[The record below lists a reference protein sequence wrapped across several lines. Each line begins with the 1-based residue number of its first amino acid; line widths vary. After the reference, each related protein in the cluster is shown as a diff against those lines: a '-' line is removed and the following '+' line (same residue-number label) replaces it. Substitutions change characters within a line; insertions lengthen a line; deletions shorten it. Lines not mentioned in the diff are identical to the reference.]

1 MNWTRRRFSRF
12 VTLMLASPVFAHAQS
27 PGRKYRIGFLS
38 PADGRGPNHA
48 AFIKRL
54 AELGFR
60 DGDNAEVIFHFV
72 KQQFDQLPAG
82 AKELLSMNVDIIATQ
97 TQAAAIAAKGATSTI
112 PIVFMGVR
120 DPIVAGLVTSMNRP
134 GANITG
140 VTLTTSNE
148 LVTKQVDLFRD
159 LIPNFSKL
167 GVLYNPTN
175 VIQKQVL
182 ASMHALLK
190 DRGIEIFD
198 FGASHKD
205 DFAPQF
211 DKMPA
216 SEIHGL
222 MTLVDPLNFQERAQI
237 ARLALE
243 KKIPTSFEVREY
255 VDEGGLFSYGL
266 PYIEHWENGATY
278 VARILNGAKPGDL
291 PVVQPH
297 RFEVVLNMKTA
308 RSLGISVTPSVLVT
322 ATEIIE

>member
-1 MNWTRRRFSRF
+1 MTQTRRSFLQYA
-12 VTLMLASPVFAHAQS
+12 TLVLASPAVAQT

-60 DGDNAEVIFHFV
+60 DGDNAEVIFHFA
-72 KQQFDQLPAG
+72 KQQFNLLPDG
-82 AKELLSMNVDIIATQ
+82 AKELLSKNVDIIATQ

-148 LVTKQVDLFRD
+148 LITKQVDLFRD
-159 LIPNFSKL
+159 LIPNFTKL

-175 VIQKQVL
+175 VIQRQVL

-190 DRGIEIFD
+190 DRNIEVFD

-205 DFAPQF
+205 HFAIEF
-211 DKMPA
+211 DKMPG
-216 SEIHGL
+216 SGIHGL

-237 ARLALE
+237 ARLALD
-243 KKIPTSFEVREY
+243 KRIPTSFEVREN
-255 VDEGGLFSYGL
+255 VDVGGLFSYGL

-278 VARILNGAKPGDL
+278 VVRILNGAKAGDL

-308 RSLGISVTPSVLVT
+308 KALEINVPPSVMVL
-322 ATEIIE
+322 ATDIIE